1 MKTSISEFQSIGASV
16 TWNPAA
22 SSCSF
27 TNSFIGNGCIC
38 PEPEVEMPTVNLHGM
53 QPASLSSALALSRLN
68 VYCIGLPY
76 QTCELDELAVAGC
89 CDALQHVHQ
98 FVTIDRVVGGLADA
112 KSLNGGRST
121 RN

>member
-1 MKTSISEFQSIGASV
+1 MNTSISEFQSIGASV
-16 TWNPAA
+16 TWKPAA

-53 QPASLSSALALSRLN
+53 QPASLSNAFALPRLN
-68 VYCIGLPY
+68 LYSIGLPY
-76 QTCELDELAVAGC
+76 QSCDRDELAVAGR

-98 FVTIDRVVGGLADA
+98 FVAVDRVVGSLPDA
-112 KSLNGGRST
+112 NVIERRAIDT
-121 RN
+121 